1 MEGVAIHGF
10 KWQLIAEMLS
20 GRSVNAVRNRRVPRP
35 GHPPLAP
42 PVHPF
47 APPPPVGVYATCVT
61 AWRDGNRYLR
71 VAQNYNVDPA

>member
-35 GHPPLAP
+35 SHPLPSHPQP
-42 PVHPF
+42 PSL
-47 APPPPVGVYATCVT
+47 APPPPFDVCHV
-61 AWRDGNRYLR
+61 DDDRYLR
-71 VAQNYNVDPA
+71 VAQNYTVDPA